1 MTIKEATK
9 RIEELEAELKRVND
23 HRDQLRDIAKR
34 YIGANQRLRYERD
47 WEIEKH
53 ERVTAIIA
61 EMNG

>member
-53 ERVTAIIA
+53 ERATAILA